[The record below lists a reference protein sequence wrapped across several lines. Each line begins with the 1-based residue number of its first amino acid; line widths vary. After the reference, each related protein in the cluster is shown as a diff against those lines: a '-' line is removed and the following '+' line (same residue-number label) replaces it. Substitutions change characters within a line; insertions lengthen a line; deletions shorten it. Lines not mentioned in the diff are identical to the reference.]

1 LGGYYR
7 MLLLQRHTNE
17 SVVIHNKGDP
27 TNCIVVRICDVY
39 PTGDVTLGFLGDNF
53 TVVRNE
59 IFNKRTTLE
68 ESKNEENINDI
79 KEMYY
84 EKRNN
89 GYYG

>member
-1 LGGYYR
+1 
-7 MLLLQRHTNE
+7 MLLLQRHVNE
-17 SVVIHNKGDP
+17 SVIIHNKQDP
-27 TNCIVVRICDVY
+27 TDYVVVRVCDVY

-68 ESKNEENINDI
+68 ESKNEENL
-79 KEMYY
+79 ELETQEQYY
-84 EKRNN
+84 GKQNN